1 MDKEAPKKT
10 ETKKTVQ
17 KKTTAKK
24 KIAPKSGSSK
34 KLSGAK
40 KKNKAR
46 RIHISIRVGL
56 VLLALFFAVL
66 AVVKLVKPSLLT
78 KNYFELESE
87 EADTS
92 RRLQRG

>member
-17 KKTTAKK
+17 KKTTTKK
-24 KIAPKSGSSK
+24 KTAPKSGSNK

-56 VLLALFFAVL
+56 VLLVLFFAVL
-66 AVVKLVKPSLLT
+66 AGVKLVKPSLLT
-78 KNYFELESE
+78 KNYFEPEIGR
-87 EADTS
+87 AHV
-92 RRLQRG
+92 